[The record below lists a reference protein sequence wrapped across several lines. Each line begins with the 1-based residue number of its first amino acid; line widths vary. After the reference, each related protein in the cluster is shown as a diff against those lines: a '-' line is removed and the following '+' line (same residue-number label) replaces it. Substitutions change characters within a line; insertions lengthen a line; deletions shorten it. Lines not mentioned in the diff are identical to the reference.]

1 MSRAFATN
9 APNLTSSD
17 RSVILKQ
24 QTIYQNIRSTVKNQV
39 CQKSGNKP
47 GSINYCLTLASDKNK
62 NVTSAKIR
70 STINYETLYNVTKGK
85 AYCQPC
91 NILLNEFTGAN
102 GQSSNTLYQ
111 NPDEVTIA
119 SVASNYS
126 EECGQLKPWPD
137 GSGLCCEEAART
149 YKEVPIGMTPLGS
162 ILNGI
167 LPDYECDTCSGAPGC
182 VTSTAKVII
191 DPSHNTFRPNCKSA
205 FMDSDKP
212 GPWINRITIANP
224 SVMSQYAYNSYSKY
238 LTGFSLPR
246 SLNVDIYPKNTLI
259 VNNCRKYP
267 QYNGVYLFEDNVTQG
282 KLTYSQWRQIGSKRT
297 IIPCIG
303 LEEAVLALHDTA
315 PTLFPS
321 PGLPTLFNYVLSE
334 ADLGSAASHAPSP
347 FFHAYPSIPS
357 NPPSLNSWEF
367 WDAYDI
373 LELATNHSLP
383 LYVTNVIRLDATG
396 LIPYEICT
404 PSSDCLNSK
413 NKPDVVTAWKTDG
426 TSDLLVNPPTQTTFS
441 AQYVDKT
448 LLITLPYLGPL
459 HAPIL
464 GEDIITITLA
474 GD

>member
-24 QTIYQNIRSTVKNQV
+24 QTIYQNIRSNIKNQA

-47 GSINYCLTLASDKNK
+47 GSVNYCLTLASDMN
-62 NVTSAKIR
+62 NHVTSAKIR

-119 SVASNYS
+119 SVASNYA
-126 EECGQLKPWPD
+126 EECGPLKPWPD
-137 GSGLCCEEAART
+137 GSGLCCQPDVPTNPRT
-149 YKEVPIGMTPLGS
+149 YHEVPIGMTPLGEP
-162 ILNGI
+162 INGI
-167 LPDYECDTCSGAPGC
+167 LPDYECDSCNPAATHGC
-182 VTSTAKVII
+182 VTTTSKVII
-191 DPSHNTFRPNCKSA
+191 DPSHNTFRTNCKSA

-224 SVMSQYAYNSYSKY
+224 AVMSQYAYNSYSKY

-259 VNNCRKYP
+259 VNNCRRFP
-267 QYNGVYLFEDNVTQG
+267 QYNGVYLFEFLAVPYVVP
-282 KLTYSQWRQIGSKRT
+282 LAYAQWRQIGSKRT

-303 LEEAVLALHDTA
+303 LQEQAA
-315 PTLFPS
+315 P
-321 PGLPTLFNYVLSE
+321 GKLPTLFNYVLSE
-334 ADLGSAASHAPSP
+334 ADLGSAASPATKP
-347 FFHAYPSIPS
+347 FGSTVGGT
-357 NPPSLNSWEF
+357 LNDWQY
-367 WDAYDI
+367 WCAYDI
-373 LELATNHSLP
+373 LELATTHTLP

-404 PSSDCLNSK
+404 PNSDCKNSK
-413 NKPDVVTAWKTDG
+413 NVPAVVTAWKTDG

-441 AQYVDKT
+441 AQYVDKKLQT
-448 LLITLPYLGPL
+448 TITLPP
-459 HAPIL
+459 AFPIL

>member
-24 QTIYQNIRSTVKNQV
+24 QTIYQNIRSNIKNQV

-47 GSINYCLTLASDKNK
+47 GSVNYCLTLASDKNK

-119 SVASNYS
+119 SVASNYDS
-126 EECGQLKPWPD
+126 TWGPLEPWPK
-137 GSGLCCEEAART
+137 GSGLCCANNPAAIPQRI
-149 YKEVPIGMTPLGS
+149 YKEEPVGVTPIGS
-162 ILNGI
+162 SLNGI
-167 LPDYECDTCSGAPGC
+167 LPDHECDRSSMPNDCGYTPIAS
-182 VTSTAKVII
+182 KVII
-191 DPSHNTFRPNCKSA
+191 DPSHNTFRTNCKSA
-205 FMDSDKP
+205 FMNSDKP

-224 SVMSQYAYNSYSKY
+224 AVMSQYAYNSYSKY

-259 VNNCRKYP
+259 VNNCRRFP
-267 QYNGVYLFEDNVTQG
+267 QYNGVYLLEPNVTLVQPIS
-282 KLTYSQWRQIGSKRT
+282 LTYSQWRQIGSKRT

-303 LEEAVLALHDTA
+303 LEEATFMGTGPPA
-315 PTLFPS
+315 
-321 PGLPTLFNYVLSE
+321 LPTLFNYVLSD
-334 ADLGSAASHAPSP
+334 ADLGSAAFPAKEPFAPHP
-347 FFHAYPSIPS
+347 HF
-357 NPPSLNSWEF
+357 LWQW

-373 LELATNHSLP
+373 LELATVKNLQ

-396 LIPYEICT
+396 LIPYKICT
-404 PSSDCLNSK
+404 PHSNCLNSK

-426 TSDLLVNPPTQTTFS
+426 ISDLLVNPPTQTTFS
-441 AQYVDKT
+441 AQYVDKK
-448 LLITLPYLGPL
+448 LHLNPSSPSPL
-459 HAPIL
+459 SGDYPIL
-464 GEDIITITLA
+464 AEDIITITLA
-474 GD
+474 GN